1 MTGFPVMPAI
11 LALVC
16 LAILWSLYRFHL
28 DKKNSFNLIDLL
40 SENGK
45 ASKISFMVMGSFTL
59 HSWVMLDLEL
69 HSKMTEGY
77 LTIYGATWVT
87 PLLARIFLDIK
98 GGDTN
103 AKGAKK

>member
-1 MTGFPVMPAI
+1 MPAV
-11 LALVC
+11 LALGC

-45 ASKISFMVMGSFTL
+45 ASKISCIVMGSFML
-59 HSWVMLDLEL
+59 HSWIMLDLEV
-69 HSKMTEGY
+69 HGKMTEGY
-77 LTIYGATWVT
+77 LTIYGATWVA
-87 PLLARIFLDIK
+87 PLLARIFLDLK

-103 AKGAKK
+103 AEGAKK